1 MRVRLPSLTPVP
13 RSVKHEACWPA
24 VYRLTTGSTPVRSA
38 ISPQWPTWSRRPA
51 EARSISVRSGA
62 AAPFKGPIV
71 QREDA
76 AFAPRKRRFDSGW
89 VHHDARVAQRP
100 ERRPDMPETAGSI
113 PAARTSYAPSGGP
126 GARAT
131 NSGGGGSTPSRGA
144 VHGPPSGSGRER
156 PKLAARRSTRRR
168 LAISIRFADE
178 PRRQRGLMSRSSRG
192 SSPPVGTTI
201 RAELSW

>member
-1 MRVRLPSLTPVP
+1 MRVRLPPLTPVA

-62 AAPFKGPIV
+62 AAPSRGPIV

-89 VHHDARVAQRP
+89 VHHAARVAQRP
-100 ERRPDMPETAGSI
+100 ERRPDMPETVGSI
-113 PAARTSYAPSGGP
+113 PAARIRLRPVRRTRRP
-126 GARAT
+126 GYEPGWRRFD
-131 NSGGGGSTPSRGA
+131 SSTGRCS
-144 VHGPPSGSGRER
+144 GPPSGSGRER

-168 LAISIRFADE
+168 PAISIRFADE